1 MFIFCAIILVSIVTI
16 RPSKYGEQDGV
27 NEESK
32 TKVVVDKDEGWGGDG
47 RGVNRRR
54 KYGDLDMGGWRN
66 GGWKQGGWAG
76 GLPTKRKNNGGGNN
90 GSSEGVKNK
99 GSPGGEIR
107 QGQRVVSVGGEIW
120 RRRWRRY

>member
-1 MFIFCAIILVSIVTI
+1 MKIESFIFMFIFCAIILVSIVTI

-90 GSSEGVKNK
+90 RSSEGVKNK
-99 GSPGGEIR
+99 GSPGGSR
-107 QGQRVVSVGGEIW
+107 NPTRTTSSFSRG
-120 RRRWRRY
+120 